1 MILDLNVNF
10 DGDIYS
16 FGFLNNCES
25 QRIEIKNELIIDIF
39 KIHNHKYCFR
49 AFFYNS
55 KRIYSMY
62 YCDSK
67 LKLYSAVQNLLKEEL
82 YNV

>member
-1 MILDLNVNF
+1 MKLDLNIYINGV
-10 DGDIYS
+10 IYS

-25 QRIEIKNELIIDIF
+25 KRIEIKDELIIDIF
-39 KIHNHKYCFR
+39 KIHNHKYCFK

-62 YCDSK
+62 YCNSK